1 MLNFIKK
8 NLFIILI
15 FFVTLLLG
23 FLTFLTFLDKSF
35 IKLNDQNLQYLLLS
49 NIFLLIIFFLFIF
62 LEVKNSIK
70 SEIVVEGSRANRKY
84 IAFFSLFTLIPSIL
98 ISAFSLF
105 LFSFAVEKYFDKKI
119 TTAVDNSYRIAQNY
133 VIDVRNKIESDIVLV
148 AFDLN
153 KNIKIFQNNKKQFKN
168 FLNTQKIVR
177 DVDGIFLVNSEGK
190 LILSNFTKKNLYQPP
205 SKEALKMVQN
215 DDRPLKILNAY
226 ENTSAALMRLTN
238 YNNTFVYVVKFLDP
252 KISKYLTESK
262 DAISFYYTVQE
273 KRTGIKISF
282 AIIYMIVVTLLLFL
296 SISIAIRFSSR
307 FFVSINNL
315 ISASNNIGNGNLN
328 SKVPEI
334 KTDKELEK
342 LNKNFNLMIDRLK
355 TQQNKLLANERHDAW
370 ENVAR
375 KIAHEIKNPL
385 TPIQLIIDSLKNKYT
400 DLLDENN
407 KISFNEKVKTINKQV
422 KLIEKLVNE
431 FSDFARM
438 PKPIFKKINLKK
450 IVDDCLKLMKVND
463 DTIIIDFKCDDNIL
477 IKADN
482 EQISRV
488 FINLIKNSIE
498 SLNEKY
504 QKNNEFIKKIIIEIY
519 QINDYIE
526 ILIIDKMFNKIKIPH
541 YFLHCVSA
549 YPNKEEDSYLNNL
562 NFLSKKLDCQIG
574 LSDHTNNINICKY
587 AYFMGSRIFE
597 KHFKLSKNHKCVDG
611 AVSVTPEQFFNLKK
625 DLLHFEK
632 ILGKVRFGIKPTEK
646 KIMIYRRITK

>member
-8 NLFIILI
+8 NLFIVII
-15 FFVTLLLG
+15 FFFTLLLG

-49 NIFLLIIFFLFIF
+49 NIVLLIIFFLFIF

-105 LFSFAVEKYFDKKI
+105 LFSFAVEKYFDNKI
-119 TTAVDNSYRIAQNY
+119 STAVDNSYRIAQNY
-133 VIDVRNKIESDIVLV
+133 VADIRNKIESDIVLV

-153 KNIKIFQNNKKQFKN
+153 KNINIFKKNKKQFAN

-177 DVDGIFLVNSEGK
+177 DVDGIFLINNKGK
-190 LILSNFTKKNLYQPP
+190 LILSNFTKKNYYQAP
-205 SKEALKMVQN
+205 SNEALKMVQN

-238 YNNTFVYVVKFLDP
+238 YDNTFVYVVKFLDP

-262 DAISFYYTVQE
+262 DALSFYYTVQE

-315 ISASNNIGNGNLN
+315 ISASNNIGKGNLN

-355 TQQNKLLANERHDAW
+355 MQQSKLLANERHEAW
-370 ENVAR
+370 ESVAR

-400 DLLDENN
+400 ALLDENN
-407 KISFNEKVKTINKQV
+407 KKSFNEKVKTINKQV

-438 PKPIFKKINLKK
+438 PKPIFKKTNLKK
-450 IVDDCLKLMKVND
+450 VLNDCLKLMKIND
-463 DTIIIDFKCDDNIL
+463 DTIKINFLCDDNIY
-477 IKADN
+477 IKADV
-482 EQISRV
+482 EQINRV

-504 QKNNEFIKKIIIEIY
+504 QKNSDFMKKIIIEIKE
-519 QINDYIE
+519 INDYIE
-526 ILIIDKMFNKIKIPH
+526 ILTIDNGTGFKTTNLSDISKPYFTTKKNGSGLGLSIVVKIINDHNGTIEFQNYEKGAKIKITFPK
-541 YFLHCVSA
+541 LNVS
-549 YPNKEEDSYLNNL
+549 
-562 NFLSKKLDCQIG
+562 
-574 LSDHTNNINICKY
+574 
-587 AYFMGSRIFE
+587 
-597 KHFKLSKNHKCVDG
+597 
-611 AVSVTPEQFFNLKK
+611 
-625 DLLHFEK
+625 
-632 ILGKVRFGIKPTEK
+632 
-646 KIMIYRRITK
+646 

>member
-35 IKLNDQNLQYLLLS
+35 IKLNDQNLQYLLVS
-49 NIFLLIIFFLFIF
+49 NIALLIIFFLFIF

-84 IAFFSLFTLIPSIL
+84 IAFFSLFTLIPSVL

-119 TTAVDNSYRIAQNY
+119 TTAVDNSYKIAQNY
-133 VIDVRNKIESDIVLV
+133 VSDVRNKIESDIVLI
-148 AFDLN
+148 AYDLN
-153 KNIKIFQNNKKQFKN
+153 QNINIFKNNKKQFAN
-168 FLNTQKIVR
+168 FLNTQRLLR
-177 DVDGIFLVNSEGK
+177 DVDGIFLINNEARLIFLNS
-190 LILSNFTKKNLYQPP
+190 TKKNLYLPP
-205 SKEALKMVQN
+205 SKEALKMVEN
-215 DDRPLKILNAY
+215 DNRPLKILNAY
-226 ENTSAALMRLTN
+226 ENTSAALMRLSN
-238 YNNTFVYVVKFLDP
+238 YENTFVYVVKLLDP
-252 KISKYLTESK
+252 KISKYLTQSS
-262 DAISFYYTVQE
+262 DALSFYYTVQE

-315 ISASNNIGNGNLN
+315 ISASNNIGKGNLD

-334 KTDKELEK
+334 TTDKELEK

-355 TQQNKLLANERHDAW
+355 TQQNKLLANERHEAW

-400 DLLDENN
+400 SLLDENN
-407 KISFNEKVKTINKQV
+407 KKSFNDKVKTINKQV
-422 KLIEKLVNE
+422 KLIEQLVNE

-438 PKPIFKKINLKK
+438 PKPIFKKLNLYKTIN
-450 IVDDCLKLMKVND
+450 DTLKLMKIND
-463 DTIIIDFKCDDNIL
+463 DSIDISFKCADKIF

-482 EQISRV
+482 EQINRV

-498 SLNEKY
+498 SLNEKH
-504 QKNNEFIKKIIIEIY
+504 QKISDFDKKINIEINE
-519 QINDYIE
+519 INDYIE
-526 ILIIDKMFNKIKIPH
+526 ILIIDNGTGFKNKNLSDVTKPYYTTKKNGSGLGLSIVVKIINDHNGTIDFVDYNKGAKIKLTFPK
-541 YFLHCVSA
+541 L
-549 YPNKEEDSYLNNL
+549 NDS
-562 NFLSKKLDCQIG
+562 
-574 LSDHTNNINICKY
+574 
-587 AYFMGSRIFE
+587 
-597 KHFKLSKNHKCVDG
+597 
-611 AVSVTPEQFFNLKK
+611 
-625 DLLHFEK
+625 
-632 ILGKVRFGIKPTEK
+632 
-646 KIMIYRRITK
+646 

>member
-1 MLNFIKK
+1 MLNFIKR
-8 NLFIILI
+8 NLFIVII

-35 IKLNDQNLQYLLLS
+35 IKLNDQNLQYLLVS
-49 NIFLLIIFFLFIF
+49 NISLLIIFFLFIF

-119 TTAVDNSYRIAQNY
+119 TTAVDNSYQIAQNY
-133 VIDVRNKIESDIVLV
+133 VSDVRNKIESDIVLI

-153 KNIKIFQNNKKQFKN
+153 QNINIFKKNKKQFAN
-168 FLNTQKIVR
+168 FLNTQRILR
-177 DVDGIFLVNSEGK
+177 DVDGIFLIDDVGK
-190 LILSNFTKKNLYQPP
+190 LLFLNSTKKNLYQSP
-205 SKEALKMVQN
+205 SKEALKMVEN
-215 DDRPLKILNAY
+215 DNRPLKILNAY
-226 ENTSAALMRLTN
+226 ENTSAALMRLSN
-238 YNNTFVYVVKFLDP
+238 YENTFVYVVKLLDP
-252 KISKYLTESK
+252 KISKYLTQSS
-262 DAISFYYTVQE
+262 DALSFYYTVQE

-307 FFVSINNL
+307 FFLSINNL
-315 ISASNNIGNGNLN
+315 ISASNNIGKGNLN

-355 TQQNKLLANERHDAW
+355 TQQNKLLTNERHEAW

-400 DLLDENN
+400 ELLDEGN
-407 KISFNEKVKTINKQV
+407 KKSFNEKIRTINKQV
-422 KLIEKLVNE
+422 KLIEQLVNE

-438 PKPIFKKINLKK
+438 PKPIFKKIDLNNS
-450 IVDDCLKLMKVND
+450 INDTLKLMKCSND
-463 DTIIIDFKCDDNIL
+463 NIKIDFKSTSKFF

-482 EQISRV
+482 EQINRV

-498 SLNEKY
+498 SLNEKH
-504 QKNNEFIKKIIIEIY
+504 QKGTDFDKKIIIEINE
-519 QINDYIE
+519 INDYIE
-526 ILIIDKMFNKIKIPH
+526 ILIIDNGTGFKNKKLSDVTKPYFTTKKNGSGLGLSIVVKIINDHNGTIDFLDYNKGAKIKLSFPK
-541 YFLHCVSA
+541 L
-549 YPNKEEDSYLNNL
+549 NDS
-562 NFLSKKLDCQIG
+562 
-574 LSDHTNNINICKY
+574 
-587 AYFMGSRIFE
+587 
-597 KHFKLSKNHKCVDG
+597 
-611 AVSVTPEQFFNLKK
+611 
-625 DLLHFEK
+625 
-632 ILGKVRFGIKPTEK
+632 
-646 KIMIYRRITK
+646 

>member
-8 NLFIILI
+8 NLFIVII
-15 FFVTLLLG
+15 FFITLLLG
-23 FLTFLTFLDKSF
+23 FVTFLTFLDKSF

-49 NIFLLIIFFLFIF
+49 NIVLLIIFFLFIF

-70 SEIVVEGSRANRKY
+70 SEIVVEGSKANRKY

-119 TTAVDNSYRIAQNY
+119 TTAVNNSYRIAQNY
-133 VIDVRNKIESDIVLV
+133 VSDVRNKIESDITLI

-153 KNIKIFQNNKKQFKN
+153 KNINIYDNNKKQFAN
-168 FLNTQKIVR
+168 FLNTQRLLR
-177 DVDGIFLVNSEGK
+177 DVDGIFLINNKGK
-190 LILSNFTKKNLYQPP
+190 LIFLNSIKKNLYQSP
-205 SKEALKMVQN
+205 SKEALKMVEN
-215 DDRPLKILNAY
+215 DNRPLKILNAY
-226 ENTSAALMRLTN
+226 ENTSAALMRLSN
-238 YNNTFVYVVKFLDP
+238 YENTFVYVVKLLDP
-252 KISKYLTESK
+252 KISKYLTQSR
-262 DAISFYYTVQE
+262 DALSFYYTVQE

-307 FFVSINNL
+307 FFLSINNL
-315 ISASNNIGNGNLN
+315 ISASNNIGKGNLN

-355 TQQNKLLANERHDAW
+355 TQQNKLLTNERHEAW

-400 DLLDENN
+400 DLLDEDN
-407 KISFNEKVKTINKQV
+407 KKSFNEKVKTINKQV
-422 KLIEKLVNE
+422 KLIEQLVNE

-438 PKPIFKKINLKK
+438 PKPILKKINLYKV
-450 IVDDCLKLMKVND
+450 INDSLDLMKIND
-463 DTIIIDFKCDDNIL
+463 DSITINFKCSDKIF
-477 IKADN
+477 ITADS
-482 EQISRV
+482 EQINRV

-498 SLNEKY
+498 SLNEKR
-504 QKNNEFIKKIIIEIY
+504 QKGTDFDKKIIIEINE
-519 QINDYIE
+519 INDYIE
-526 ILIIDKMFNKIKIPH
+526 IFIIDNGTGFKNKNLSEVSKPYFTTKKNGSGLGLSIVVKIINDHNGTIDFLDYDKGAKIKLTFPRQ
-541 YFLHCVSA
+541 
-549 YPNKEEDSYLNNL
+549 NDS
-562 NFLSKKLDCQIG
+562 
-574 LSDHTNNINICKY
+574 
-587 AYFMGSRIFE
+587 
-597 KHFKLSKNHKCVDG
+597 
-611 AVSVTPEQFFNLKK
+611 
-625 DLLHFEK
+625 
-632 ILGKVRFGIKPTEK
+632 
-646 KIMIYRRITK
+646 

>member
-8 NLFIILI
+8 NLFIVII
-15 FFVTLLLG
+15 FFITLLLG
-23 FLTFLTFLDKSF
+23 FVTFLTFLDKSF

-70 SEIVVEGSRANRKY
+70 SEIVVEGSRANRRY

-119 TTAVDNSYRIAQNY
+119 TTAVDNSYKIAQNY

-153 KNIKIFQNNKKQFKN
+153 KNIKIFQNNKKQFAS

-177 DVDGIFLVNSEGK
+177 DVDGIFLVDSEGK

-400 DLLDENN
+400 NLLDENN

-450 IVDDCLKLMKVND
+450 IVNDCLKLMKVND
-463 DTIIIDFKCDDNIL
+463 DTIIIDFKCDDYIL
-477 IKADN
+477 IKADS

-526 ILIIDKMFNKIKIPH
+526 ILIIDNGTGFNTTNLSEISKPYFTTKKNGSGLGLSIVVKIINDHNGTIEFLNYKKGAKIKITFPKIN
-541 YFLHCVSA
+541 VS
-549 YPNKEEDSYLNNL
+549 
-562 NFLSKKLDCQIG
+562 
-574 LSDHTNNINICKY
+574 
-587 AYFMGSRIFE
+587 
-597 KHFKLSKNHKCVDG
+597 
-611 AVSVTPEQFFNLKK
+611 
-625 DLLHFEK
+625 
-632 ILGKVRFGIKPTEK
+632 
-646 KIMIYRRITK
+646 

>member
-8 NLFIILI
+8 NLFIVAI
-15 FFVTLLLG
+15 FFITLLLG
-23 FLTFLTFLDKSF
+23 FVTFLTFLDKSF

-153 KNIKIFQNNKKQFKN
+153 KNIKIFQNNKKQFAN

-177 DVDGIFLVNSEGK
+177 DVDGIFLVNNEGK

-238 YNNTFVYVVKFLDP
+238 YDNTFVYVVKFLDP

-385 TPIQLIIDSLKNKYT
+385 TPIQLIIDSLKNKYA

-438 PKPIFKKINLKK
+438 PKPIFKKVNLKK

-504 QKNNEFIKKIIIEIY
+504 QKNNEFNKKINIDIN

-526 ILIIDKMFNKIKIPH
+526 ILIIDNGIGFNTTNLSEISKPYFTTKKNGSGLGLSIVAKIINDHNGTIEFLNFKKGAKIKIIFPK
-541 YFLHCVSA
+541 LNVS
-549 YPNKEEDSYLNNL
+549 
-562 NFLSKKLDCQIG
+562 
-574 LSDHTNNINICKY
+574 
-587 AYFMGSRIFE
+587 
-597 KHFKLSKNHKCVDG
+597 
-611 AVSVTPEQFFNLKK
+611 
-625 DLLHFEK
+625 
-632 ILGKVRFGIKPTEK
+632 
-646 KIMIYRRITK
+646 

>member
-8 NLFIILI
+8 NLFIIII

-35 IKLNDQNLQYLLLS
+35 IKLNDQNLQYLLVS
-49 NIFLLIIFFLFIF
+49 NIALLIIFFLFIF

-84 IAFFSLFTLIPSIL
+84 IAFFSLFTLIPSVL

-119 TTAVDNSYRIAQNY
+119 TTAVDNSYKIAQNY
-133 VIDVRNKIESDIVLV
+133 VSDVRNKIESDIVLI
-148 AFDLN
+148 AYDLN
-153 KNIKIFQNNKKQFKN
+153 QNINIYKNNKKQFAN
-168 FLNTQKIVR
+168 FLNTQRLLR
-177 DVDGIFLVNSEGK
+177 DVDGIFLINNEARLIFLNS
-190 LILSNFTKKNLYQPP
+190 TKKNLYLPP
-205 SKEALKMVQN
+205 SKEALKMVEN
-215 DDRPLKILNAY
+215 DNRPLKILNAY
-226 ENTSAALMRLTN
+226 ENTSAALMRLSN
-238 YNNTFVYVVKFLDP
+238 YENTFVYVVKLLDP
-252 KISKYLTESK
+252 KISKYLTQSS
-262 DAISFYYTVQE
+262 DALSFYYTVQE

-315 ISASNNIGNGNLN
+315 ISASNNIGKGNLD

-334 KTDKELEK
+334 TTDKELEK

-355 TQQNKLLANERHDAW
+355 TQQNKLLANERHEAW

-400 DLLDENN
+400 SLLDENN
-407 KISFNEKVKTINKQV
+407 KKSFNDKVKTINKQV
-422 KLIEKLVNE
+422 KLIEQLVNE

-438 PKPIFKKINLKK
+438 PKPIFKKLNLYKTIN
-450 IVDDCLKLMKVND
+450 DTLKLMKIND
-463 DTIIIDFKCDDNIL
+463 DSIDISFKCSDKIF

-482 EQISRV
+482 EQINRV

-498 SLNEKY
+498 SLNEKH
-504 QKNNEFIKKIIIEIY
+504 QKISDFDKKINIEINE
-519 QINDYIE
+519 INDYIE
-526 ILIIDKMFNKIKIPH
+526 ILIIDNGTGFKNKNLSDVTKPYYTTKKNGSGLGLSIVVKIINDHNGTIDFVDYNKGAKIKLTFPK
-541 YFLHCVSA
+541 L
-549 YPNKEEDSYLNNL
+549 NDS
-562 NFLSKKLDCQIG
+562 
-574 LSDHTNNINICKY
+574 
-587 AYFMGSRIFE
+587 
-597 KHFKLSKNHKCVDG
+597 
-611 AVSVTPEQFFNLKK
+611 
-625 DLLHFEK
+625 
-632 ILGKVRFGIKPTEK
+632 
-646 KIMIYRRITK
+646 

>member
-35 IKLNDQNLQYLLLS
+35 IKLNDQNLQYLLVL
-49 NIFLLIIFFLFIF
+49 NIALLIIFFLFIF
-62 LEVKNSIK
+62 FEVKNSIK
-70 SEIVVEGSRANRKY
+70 SEIVVEGSKANRKY
-84 IAFFSLFTLIPSIL
+84 IAFFSLFTLIPSVL

-119 TTAVDNSYRIAQNY
+119 TTAVDNSYKIAQNY
-133 VIDVRNKIESDIVLV
+133 VSDVRNKIESDIVLI

-153 KNIKIFQNNKKQFKN
+153 QNISLYKNNKKQFAN
-168 FLNTQKIVR
+168 FLNTQRLLRNI
-177 DVDGIFLVNSEGK
+177 DGIFLINNEGRLIFLNS
-190 LILSNFTKKNLYQPP
+190 TKKNLYQPP
-205 SKEALKMVQN
+205 SKEALKMVEN
-215 DDRPLKILNAY
+215 DNRPLKILNAY
-226 ENTSAALMRLTN
+226 ENTSAALMRLSN
-238 YNNTFVYVVKFLDP
+238 YENTFVYVVKLLDP
-252 KISKYLTESK
+252 KISKYLTQSS
-262 DAISFYYTVQE
+262 DALSFYYTVQE

-315 ISASNNIGNGNLN
+315 ISASNNIGKGNLN

-334 KTDKELEK
+334 STDKELEK

-355 TQQNKLLANERHDAW
+355 TQQNKLLANERHEAW

-400 DLLDENN
+400 ELLDVEN
-407 KISFNEKVKTINKQV
+407 KKSFNDKIRTINKQV
-422 KLIEKLVNE
+422 KLIEQLVNE

-438 PKPIFKKINLKK
+438 PKPIFKKLDLNKAIN
-450 IVDDCLKLMKVND
+450 DALKLMKINN
-463 DTIIIDFKCDDNIL
+463 DNIKINFDSTNSFF
-477 IKADN
+477 IKADS
-482 EQISRV
+482 EQINRV

-498 SLNEKY
+498 SLNEKR
-504 QKNNEFIKKIIIEIY
+504 QKGTEFDKKIIIEINE
-519 QINDYIE
+519 INDYIE
-526 ILIIDKMFNKIKIPH
+526 ILIIDNGTGFKNKNLSDVTKP
-541 YFLHCVSA
+541 YFTT
-549 YPNKEEDSYLNNL
+549 
-562 NFLSKKLDCQIG
+562 KKNGSGLG
-574 LSDHTNNINICKY
+574 LSIVLKIINDHNGTIDFLDYNKG
-587 AYFMGSRIFE
+587 A
-597 KHFKLSKNHKCVDG
+597 KVKLTFPKQNDS
-611 AVSVTPEQFFNLKK
+611 
-625 DLLHFEK
+625 
-632 ILGKVRFGIKPTEK
+632 
-646 KIMIYRRITK
+646 

>member
-8 NLFIILI
+8 NLFIVII
-15 FFVTLLLG
+15 FFITLLLG
-23 FLTFLTFLDKSF
+23 FVTFLTFLDKSF

-133 VIDVRNKIESDIVLV
+133 VIDVRNKIESDIILV

-153 KNIKIFQNNKKQFKN
+153 KNIKIFQNNKKQFAN

-177 DVDGIFLVNSEGK
+177 DVDGIFLVNNKGK

-205 SKEALKMVQN
+205 SEEALKMVQN

-238 YNNTFVYVVKFLDP
+238 YDNTFVYVVKFLDP

-450 IVDDCLKLMKVND
+450 IVDDCLKLMRVND
-463 DTIIIDFKCDDNIL
+463 ETIIIDFKCDDNIL

-504 QKNNEFIKKIIIEIY
+504 QKNNEFNKKINIEIY

-526 ILIIDKMFNKIKIPH
+526 ILIIDNGTGFNTTNLSEISKPYFTTKKNGSGLGLSIVVKIINDHNGAIEFLNYKKGAKIKITFPKIN
-541 YFLHCVSA
+541 VS
-549 YPNKEEDSYLNNL
+549 
-562 NFLSKKLDCQIG
+562 
-574 LSDHTNNINICKY
+574 
-587 AYFMGSRIFE
+587 
-597 KHFKLSKNHKCVDG
+597 
-611 AVSVTPEQFFNLKK
+611 
-625 DLLHFEK
+625 
-632 ILGKVRFGIKPTEK
+632 
-646 KIMIYRRITK
+646 

>member
-8 NLFIILI
+8 NLFIVII
-15 FFVTLLLG
+15 FFFTLLLG

-49 NIFLLIIFFLFIF
+49 NIVLLIIFFLFIF

-105 LFSFAVEKYFDKKI
+105 LFSFAVEKYFDNKI
-119 TTAVDNSYRIAQNY
+119 STAVDNSYRIAQNY
-133 VIDVRNKIESDIVLV
+133 VADIRNKIESDIVLV

-153 KNIKIFQNNKKQFKN
+153 KNINIFKNNKKQFAN

-177 DVDGIFLVNSEGK
+177 DVDGIFLINNKGK
-190 LILSNFTKKNLYQPP
+190 LILSNFTKKNYYQAP
-205 SKEALKMVQN
+205 SNEALKMVQN

-238 YNNTFVYVVKFLDP
+238 YDNTFVYVVKFLDP

-262 DAISFYYTVQE
+262 DALSFYYTVQE

-315 ISASNNIGNGNLN
+315 ISASNNIGKGNLN

-355 TQQNKLLANERHDAW
+355 MQQSKLLANERHEAW
-370 ENVAR
+370 ESVAR

-400 DLLDENN
+400 ALLDENN
-407 KISFNEKVKTINKQV
+407 KKSFNEKVKTINKQV

-438 PKPIFKKINLKK
+438 PKPIFKKTNLKK
-450 IVDDCLKLMKVND
+450 VLNDCLKLMKIND
-463 DTIIIDFKCDDNIL
+463 DTIKINFLCDDNIY
-477 IKADN
+477 IKADV
-482 EQISRV
+482 EQINRV

-504 QKNNEFIKKIIIEIY
+504 QKNSDFMKKIIIEIKE
-519 QINDYIE
+519 INDYIE
-526 ILIIDKMFNKIKIPH
+526 ILTIDNGTGFKTTNLSDISKPYFTTKKNGSGLGLSIVVKIINDHNGTIEFQNYEKGAKIKITFPK
-541 YFLHCVSA
+541 LNVS
-549 YPNKEEDSYLNNL
+549 
-562 NFLSKKLDCQIG
+562 
-574 LSDHTNNINICKY
+574 
-587 AYFMGSRIFE
+587 
-597 KHFKLSKNHKCVDG
+597 
-611 AVSVTPEQFFNLKK
+611 
-625 DLLHFEK
+625 
-632 ILGKVRFGIKPTEK
+632 
-646 KIMIYRRITK
+646 

>member
-8 NLFIILI
+8 NLFIVII
-15 FFVTLLLG
+15 FFITLLLG
-23 FLTFLTFLDKSF
+23 FVTFLTFLDKSF

-49 NIFLLIIFFLFIF
+49 NIVLLIIFFLFIF

-133 VIDVRNKIESDIVLV
+133 VIDVRNKIEADIVLV

-153 KNIKIFQNNKKQFKN
+153 KNINIFKNNKKQFAN
-168 FLNTQKIVR
+168 FLNTQKIIR
-177 DVDGIFLVNSEGK
+177 DVDGIFLVNNNGE
-190 LILSNFTKKNLYQPP
+190 LILSNFLKKDLYQPP
-205 SKEALKMVQN
+205 SKEALKMVEN

-315 ISASNNIGNGNLN
+315 ISASNNIGQGNLN

-355 TQQNKLLANERHDAW
+355 TQQNKLLANERHEAW

-400 DLLDENN
+400 NFLDEKN

-438 PKPIFKKINLKK
+438 PKPIFKKTYLKK
-450 IVDDCLKLMKVND
+450 VIDDCLKLMKIND
-463 DTIIIDFKCDDNIL
+463 KNLKIDFKCDDKIL
-477 IKADN
+477 ISADS
-482 EQISRV
+482 EQINRV
-488 FINLIKNSIE
+488 FINLIKNSME

-504 QKNNEFIKKIIIEIY
+504 QKDNKFIKKIVIEIN

-526 ILIIDKMFNKIKIPH
+526 ILIIDNGIGFNNTNLSEISKPYFTTKKNGSGLGLSIVGKIINDHNGTIEFLNYKKGAKIKIIFPK
-541 YFLHCVSA
+541 LNVS
-549 YPNKEEDSYLNNL
+549 
-562 NFLSKKLDCQIG
+562 
-574 LSDHTNNINICKY
+574 
-587 AYFMGSRIFE
+587 
-597 KHFKLSKNHKCVDG
+597 
-611 AVSVTPEQFFNLKK
+611 
-625 DLLHFEK
+625 
-632 ILGKVRFGIKPTEK
+632 
-646 KIMIYRRITK
+646 

>member
-1 MLNFIKK
+1 MFNFIKK
-8 NLFIILI
+8 NLFIIII

-35 IKLNDQNLQYLLLS
+35 IKLNNENLQYLLIS
-49 NIFLLIIFFLFIF
+49 NIALLIIFFIFIF
-62 LEVKNSIK
+62 MEVKNSIK

-119 TTAVDNSYRIAQNY
+119 TTAVDNSYQIAQNY
-133 VIDVRNKIESDIVLV
+133 VIDVRNKIESDIVLI

-153 KNIKIFQNNKKQFKN
+153 KNINIYNNNKKQFAN
-168 FLNTQKIVR
+168 FLNTQRLIR
-177 DVDGIFLVNSEGK
+177 DVDGIFLINNEGRLIFLNS
-190 LILSNFTKKNLYQPP
+190 TKKNLYQPP
-205 SKEALKMVQN
+205 STEALKMVEN
-215 DDRPLKILNAY
+215 DNRPLKILNAY
-226 ENTSAALMRLTN
+226 ENTSAALMRLSN
-238 YNNTFVYVVKFLDP
+238 YKNTFVYVVKLLDP
-252 KISKYLTESK
+252 KISKYLTQSK
-262 DAISFYYTVQE
+262 DALSFYYTVQE

-307 FFVSINNL
+307 FFLSINNL
-315 ISASNNIGNGNLN
+315 ISASNNIGKGNLN

-355 TQQNKLLANERHDAW
+355 TQQNKLLANERHEAW

-400 DLLDENN
+400 ELLDEDNR
-407 KISFNEKVKTINKQV
+407 KSFNDKVKTINKQV
-422 KLIEKLVNE
+422 KLIEQLVNE

-438 PKPIFKKINLKK
+438 PKPIFKKINLYKV
-450 IVDDCLKLMKVND
+450 INETLKLMKIND
-463 DTIIIDFKCDDNIL
+463 NSIKINFKCPEKIF
-477 IKADN
+477 IKADS
-482 EQISRV
+482 EQLDRV

-498 SLNEKY
+498 SLIEKQ
-504 QKNNEFIKKIIIEIY
+504 QKVTNFDKKINIEINE
-519 QINDYIE
+519 INDYIE
-526 ILIIDKMFNKIKIPH
+526 ILIIDNGTGFRNKNLSEVTKPYFTTKKNGSGLGLSIVVKIINDHNGTIDFMNYNNGAKIKITFPIIN
-541 YFLHCVSA
+541 VS
-549 YPNKEEDSYLNNL
+549 
-562 NFLSKKLDCQIG
+562 
-574 LSDHTNNINICKY
+574 
-587 AYFMGSRIFE
+587 
-597 KHFKLSKNHKCVDG
+597 
-611 AVSVTPEQFFNLKK
+611 
-625 DLLHFEK
+625 
-632 ILGKVRFGIKPTEK
+632 
-646 KIMIYRRITK
+646 

>member
-35 IKLNDQNLQYLLLS
+35 IKLNDQNLQYLLVL
-49 NIFLLIIFFLFIF
+49 NIALLIIFFLFIF
-62 LEVKNSIK
+62 FEVKNSIK
-70 SEIVVEGSRANRKY
+70 SEIVVAGSKANRKY
-84 IAFFSLFTLIPSIL
+84 IAFFSLFTLIPSVL

-119 TTAVDNSYRIAQNY
+119 TTVVDNSYKIAQNY
-133 VIDVRNKIESDIVLV
+133 VSDVRNKIESDIVLI

-153 KNIKIFQNNKKQFKN
+153 QNISLYKNNKKQFAN
-168 FLNTQKIVR
+168 FLNTQRLLRNI
-177 DVDGIFLVNSEGK
+177 DGIFLINNEGRLIFLNS
-190 LILSNFTKKNLYQPP
+190 TKKNLYQPP
-205 SKEALKMVQN
+205 SKEALKMVEN
-215 DDRPLKILNAY
+215 DNRPLKILNAY
-226 ENTSAALMRLTN
+226 ENTSAALMRLSN
-238 YNNTFVYVVKFLDP
+238 YENTFVYVVKLLDP
-252 KISKYLTESK
+252 KISKYLTQSS
-262 DAISFYYTVQE
+262 DALSFYYTVQE

-315 ISASNNIGNGNLN
+315 ISASNNIGKGNLN

-334 KTDKELEK
+334 STDKELEK

-355 TQQNKLLANERHDAW
+355 TQQNKLLANERHEAW

-400 DLLDENN
+400 ELLDVEN
-407 KISFNEKVKTINKQV
+407 KKSFNDKIRTINKQV
-422 KLIEKLVNE
+422 KLIEQLVNE

-438 PKPIFKKINLKK
+438 PKPIFKKLDLNKAIN
-450 IVDDCLKLMKVND
+450 DALKLMKINN
-463 DTIIIDFKCDDNIL
+463 DNIKINFDSTNSFF
-477 IKADN
+477 IKADS
-482 EQISRV
+482 EQINRV

-498 SLNEKY
+498 SLNEKR
-504 QKNNEFIKKIIIEIY
+504 QKGTEFDKKIIIEINE
-519 QINDYIE
+519 INDYIE
-526 ILIIDKMFNKIKIPH
+526 ILIIDNGTGFKNKNLSDVTKP
-541 YFLHCVSA
+541 YFTT
-549 YPNKEEDSYLNNL
+549 
-562 NFLSKKLDCQIG
+562 KKNGSGLG
-574 LSDHTNNINICKY
+574 LSIVLKIINDHNGTIDFLDYNKG
-587 AYFMGSRIFE
+587 A
-597 KHFKLSKNHKCVDG
+597 KVKLTFPKQNDS
-611 AVSVTPEQFFNLKK
+611 
-625 DLLHFEK
+625 
-632 ILGKVRFGIKPTEK
+632 
-646 KIMIYRRITK
+646 

>member
-35 IKLNDQNLQYLLLS
+35 IKLNDQNLQYLLVS
-49 NIFLLIIFFLFIF
+49 NIALLIIFFLFIF

-84 IAFFSLFTLIPSIL
+84 IAFFSLFTLIPSLL

-119 TTAVDNSYRIAQNY
+119 TTAVDNSYKIAQNY
-133 VIDVRNKIESDIVLV
+133 VGDVRNKIESDIVLI

-153 KNIKIFQNNKKQFKN
+153 QNINIYKNNKKQFAN
-168 FLNTQKIVR
+168 FLNTQRLLR
-177 DVDGIFLVNSEGK
+177 DVDGIFLINYEGK
-190 LILSNFTKKNLYQPP
+190 LIFLNSTKKNLYQPP
-205 SKEALKMVQN
+205 SKEALKMVEN
-215 DDRPLKILNAY
+215 DNRPLKILNAY
-226 ENTSAALMRLTN
+226 ENTSAALMRLSN
-238 YNNTFVYVVKFLDP
+238 YENTFLYVVKLLDP
-252 KISKYLTESK
+252 KISKYLTQSSE
-262 DAISFYYTVQE
+262 ALSFYYTVQE

-315 ISASNNIGNGNLN
+315 ISASNNIGKGNLD

-334 KTDKELEK
+334 TTDKELEK

-355 TQQNKLLANERHDAW
+355 TQQNKLLANERHEAW

-400 DLLDENN
+400 SLLDENN
-407 KISFNEKVKTINKQV
+407 KRSFSDKVKTINKQV
-422 KLIEKLVNE
+422 KLIEQLVNE

-438 PKPIFKKINLKK
+438 PKPIFKKLNLYKIIN
-450 IVDDCLKLMKVND
+450 DTLKLMKIND
-463 DTIIIDFKCDDNIL
+463 DSIDIRFKCSDKIF

-482 EQISRV
+482 EQINRV

-498 SLNEKY
+498 SLNEKH
-504 QKNNEFIKKIIIEIY
+504 QKISDFDKKINIEINE
-519 QINDYIE
+519 INDYIE
-526 ILIIDKMFNKIKIPH
+526 ILIIDNGTGFKNKNLSDVIKPYFTTKKNGSGLGLSIVVKIINDHNGTIDFVDYNKGAKIKLTFPK
-541 YFLHCVSA
+541 L
-549 YPNKEEDSYLNNL
+549 NDS
-562 NFLSKKLDCQIG
+562 
-574 LSDHTNNINICKY
+574 
-587 AYFMGSRIFE
+587 
-597 KHFKLSKNHKCVDG
+597 
-611 AVSVTPEQFFNLKK
+611 
-625 DLLHFEK
+625 
-632 ILGKVRFGIKPTEK
+632 
-646 KIMIYRRITK
+646 

>member
-35 IKLNDQNLQYLLLS
+35 IKLNDQNLQYLLVS
-49 NIFLLIIFFLFIF
+49 NIALLIIFFLFIF
-62 LEVKNSIK
+62 FEVKNSIK
-70 SEIVVEGSRANRKY
+70 SEIVVAGSKANRKY
-84 IAFFSLFTLIPSIL
+84 IAFFSLFTLIPSVL

-119 TTAVDNSYRIAQNY
+119 TTAVDNSYKIAQNY
-133 VIDVRNKIESDIVLV
+133 VNDVRNKIESDIVLI

-153 KNIKIFQNNKKQFKN
+153 QNISLYKNNKKQFAN
-168 FLNTQKIVR
+168 FLNTQRLLRNI
-177 DVDGIFLVNSEGK
+177 DGIFLINNEGRLIFLNS
-190 LILSNFTKKNLYQPP
+190 TKKNLYQSP
-205 SKEALKMVQN
+205 SKKALKMVEN
-215 DDRPLKILNAY
+215 DNRPLKILNAY
-226 ENTSAALMRLTN
+226 ENTSAALMRLSN
-238 YNNTFVYVVKFLDP
+238 YENTFVYVVKLLDP
-252 KISKYLTESK
+252 KISKYLTQSS
-262 DAISFYYTVQE
+262 DALSFYYTVQE

-315 ISASNNIGNGNLN
+315 ISASNNIGKGNLN

-334 KTDKELEK
+334 STDKELEK

-355 TQQNKLLANERHDAW
+355 TQQNKLLANERHEAW

-400 DLLDENN
+400 ELLDEEN
-407 KISFNEKVKTINKQV
+407 KKSFNDKVRTINKQV
-422 KLIEKLVNE
+422 KLIEQLVNE

-438 PKPIFKKINLKK
+438 PKPIFKKLNLYKIINES
-450 IVDDCLKLMKVND
+450 IKLMNIND
-463 DTIIIDFKCDDNIL
+463 NSVEINFKCSENIF

-482 EQISRV
+482 EQINRV
-488 FINLIKNSIE
+488 FINLIKNSME
-498 SLNEKY
+498 SLSEKY
-504 QKNNEFIKKIIIEIY
+504 KKSSNFDKKINIEITE
-519 QINDYIE
+519 INDYIE
-526 ILIIDKMFNKIKIPH
+526 ILIIDNGTGFKNKNLSDVTKPYFTTKKNGSGLGLSIVVKIINDHNGTIDFMDYNKGAKIKLTFPK
-541 YFLHCVSA
+541 L
-549 YPNKEEDSYLNNL
+549 NDS
-562 NFLSKKLDCQIG
+562 
-574 LSDHTNNINICKY
+574 
-587 AYFMGSRIFE
+587 
-597 KHFKLSKNHKCVDG
+597 
-611 AVSVTPEQFFNLKK
+611 
-625 DLLHFEK
+625 
-632 ILGKVRFGIKPTEK
+632 
-646 KIMIYRRITK
+646 

>member
-8 NLFIILI
+8 NLFIVVI
-15 FFVTLLLG
+15 FFITLLLG
-23 FLTFLTFLDKSF
+23 FITFLTFLDKSF
-35 IKLNDQNLQYLLLS
+35 IKLNDENLQYLLLS
-49 NIFLLIIFFLFIF
+49 NIVLLIIFFLFIF

-153 KNIKIFQNNKKQFKN
+153 KNINIFKNNKNQFAN
-168 FLNTQKIVR
+168 FLNTQKIIR
-177 DVDGIFLVNSEGK
+177 DLDGIFLVNSEGK
-190 LILSNFTKKNLYQPP
+190 LILSNYIRKNLYQPP

-238 YNNTFVYVVKFLDP
+238 YDNTFVYVVKFLDP
-252 KISKYLTESK
+252 KISRYLTESK

-315 ISASNNIGNGNLN
+315 ISASNNIGKGNLN

-385 TPIQLIIDSLKNKYT
+385 TPIQLIIDSLKNKYS
-400 DLLDENN
+400 DFLDENN
-407 KISFNEKVKTINKQV
+407 KISFNDKVKTINKQV

-438 PKPIFKKINLKK
+438 PKPIFKKTNLKK
-450 IVDDCLKLMKVND
+450 IVEDCLKLMKIND
-463 DTIIIDFKCDDNIL
+463 DTIQIEFNCDDNIL
-477 IKADN
+477 IKADR

-488 FINLIKNSIE
+488 FVNLIKNSIE

-504 QKNNEFIKKIIIEIY
+504 QKNNEFIKKIIIEIG

-526 ILIIDKMFNKIKIPH
+526 ILIIDNGTGFNITNLPEISKPYFTTKKNGSGLGLSIVVKIINDHNGTIEFLNYNKGAKIKIIFPKIN
-541 YFLHCVSA
+541 VS
-549 YPNKEEDSYLNNL
+549 
-562 NFLSKKLDCQIG
+562 
-574 LSDHTNNINICKY
+574 
-587 AYFMGSRIFE
+587 
-597 KHFKLSKNHKCVDG
+597 
-611 AVSVTPEQFFNLKK
+611 
-625 DLLHFEK
+625 
-632 ILGKVRFGIKPTEK
+632 
-646 KIMIYRRITK
+646 

>member
-8 NLFIILI
+8 NLFIVII
-15 FFVTLLLG
+15 FFITLLLG
-23 FLTFLTFLDKSF
+23 FVTFLTFLDKSF

-49 NIFLLIIFFLFIF
+49 NIVLLIIFFLFIF

-70 SEIVVEGSRANRKY
+70 SEIVVEGSKANRKY

-119 TTAVDNSYRIAQNY
+119 TTAVNNSYRIAQNY
-133 VIDVRNKIESDIVLV
+133 VSDVRNKIESDITLI

-153 KNIKIFQNNKKQFKN
+153 KNINIYNNNKKQFAN
-168 FLNTQKIVR
+168 FLNTQRLLR
-177 DVDGIFLVNSEGK
+177 DVDGIFLINNKGK
-190 LILSNFTKKNLYQPP
+190 LIFLNSIKKNLYQSP
-205 SKEALKMVQN
+205 SKEALKMVEN
-215 DDRPLKILNAY
+215 DNRPLKILNAY
-226 ENTSAALMRLTN
+226 ENTSAALMRLSN
-238 YNNTFVYVVKFLDP
+238 YENTFVYVVKLLDP
-252 KISKYLTESK
+252 KISKYLTQSR
-262 DAISFYYTVQE
+262 DALSFYYTVQE

-307 FFVSINNL
+307 FFLSINNL
-315 ISASNNIGNGNLN
+315 ISASNNIGKGNLN

-355 TQQNKLLANERHDAW
+355 TQQNKLLTNERHEAW

-400 DLLDENN
+400 DLLDEDN
-407 KISFNEKVKTINKQV
+407 KKSFNEKVKTINKQV
-422 KLIEKLVNE
+422 KLIEQLVNE

-438 PKPIFKKINLKK
+438 PKPILKKINLYKV
-450 IVDDCLKLMKVND
+450 INDSLNLMKIND
-463 DTIIIDFKCDDNIL
+463 DSITINFKCSDKIF
-477 IKADN
+477 ITADS
-482 EQISRV
+482 EQINRV

-498 SLNEKY
+498 SLNEKR
-504 QKNNEFIKKIIIEIY
+504 QKGTDFDKKIIIEINE
-519 QINDYIE
+519 INDYIE
-526 ILIIDKMFNKIKIPH
+526 IFIIDNGTGFKNKNLSEVSKPYFTTKKNGSGLGLSIVVKIINDHNGTIDFLDYDKGAKIKLTFPR
-541 YFLHCVSA
+541 F
-549 YPNKEEDSYLNNL
+549 N
-562 NFLSKKLDCQIG
+562 
-574 LSDHTNNINICKY
+574 
-587 AYFMGSRIFE
+587 
-597 KHFKLSKNHKCVDG
+597 DG
-611 AVSVTPEQFFNLKK
+611 
-625 DLLHFEK
+625 
-632 ILGKVRFGIKPTEK
+632 
-646 KIMIYRRITK
+646 

>member
-35 IKLNDQNLQYLLLS
+35 IKLNDQNLQYLLVS
-49 NIFLLIIFFLFIF
+49 NIALLIIFFLFIF

-84 IAFFSLFTLIPSIL
+84 IAFFSLFTLIPSVL

-119 TTAVDNSYRIAQNY
+119 TTAVDNSYKIAQNY
-133 VIDVRNKIESDIVLV
+133 VSDVRNKIESDIVLI
-148 AFDLN
+148 AYDLN
-153 KNIKIFQNNKKQFKN
+153 QNINIYKNNKKQFAN
-168 FLNTQKIVR
+168 FLNTQRLLR
-177 DVDGIFLVNSEGK
+177 DVDGIFLINNEARLIFLNS
-190 LILSNFTKKNLYQPP
+190 TKKNLYLPP
-205 SKEALKMVQN
+205 SKEALKMVEN
-215 DDRPLKILNAY
+215 DNRPLKILNAY
-226 ENTSAALMRLTN
+226 ENTSAALMRLSN
-238 YNNTFVYVVKFLDP
+238 YENTFVYVVKLLDP
-252 KISKYLTESK
+252 KISKYLTQSS
-262 DAISFYYTVQE
+262 DALSFYYTVQE

-315 ISASNNIGNGNLN
+315 ISASNNIGKGNLD

-334 KTDKELEK
+334 TTDKELEK

-355 TQQNKLLANERHDAW
+355 TQQNKLLANERHEAW

-400 DLLDENN
+400 SLLDENN
-407 KISFNEKVKTINKQV
+407 KKSFNDKVKTINKQV
-422 KLIEKLVNE
+422 KLIEQLVNE

-438 PKPIFKKINLKK
+438 PKPIFKKLNLYKTIN
-450 IVDDCLKLMKVND
+450 DTLKLMKIND
-463 DTIIIDFKCDDNIL
+463 DSIDIIFKCSDKIF

-482 EQISRV
+482 EQINRV

-498 SLNEKY
+498 SLNEKH
-504 QKNNEFIKKIIIEIY
+504 QKISDFDKKINIEINE
-519 QINDYIE
+519 INDYIE
-526 ILIIDKMFNKIKIPH
+526 ILIIDNGTGFKNKNLSDVTKPYYTTKKNGSGLGLSIVVKIINDHNGTIDFVDYNKGAKIKLTFPK
-541 YFLHCVSA
+541 L
-549 YPNKEEDSYLNNL
+549 NDS
-562 NFLSKKLDCQIG
+562 
-574 LSDHTNNINICKY
+574 
-587 AYFMGSRIFE
+587 
-597 KHFKLSKNHKCVDG
+597 
-611 AVSVTPEQFFNLKK
+611 
-625 DLLHFEK
+625 
-632 ILGKVRFGIKPTEK
+632 
-646 KIMIYRRITK
+646 

>member
-35 IKLNDQNLQYLLLS
+35 IKLNDQNLQYLLVS
-49 NIFLLIIFFLFIF
+49 NIALLIIFFLFIF
-62 LEVKNSIK
+62 FEVKNSIK
-70 SEIVVEGSRANRKY
+70 SEIVVEGSKANRKY
-84 IAFFSLFTLIPSIL
+84 IAFFSLFTLIPSVL

-119 TTAVDNSYRIAQNY
+119 TTAVDNSYKVAQNY
-133 VIDVRNKIESDIVLV
+133 VSDVRNKIESDIVLI

-153 KNIKIFQNNKKQFKN
+153 QNISLYKNNKKQFAN
-168 FLNTQKIVR
+168 FLNTQRLLRNI
-177 DVDGIFLVNSEGK
+177 DGIFLINNEGRLIFLNS
-190 LILSNFTKKNLYQPP
+190 TKKNLYQPP
-205 SKEALKMVQN
+205 SKEALKMVEN
-215 DDRPLKILNAY
+215 DNRPLKILNAY
-226 ENTSAALMRLTN
+226 ENTSAALMRLSN
-238 YNNTFVYVVKFLDP
+238 YENTFVYVVKLLDP
-252 KISKYLTESK
+252 KISKYLTQSSE
-262 DAISFYYTVQE
+262 ALSFYYTVQE

-315 ISASNNIGNGNLN
+315 ISASNNIGKGNLN

-334 KTDKELEK
+334 STDKELEK

-355 TQQNKLLANERHDAW
+355 AQQNKLLANERHEAW

-400 DLLDENN
+400 ELLDVEN
-407 KISFNEKVKTINKQV
+407 KKSFNDKIRTINKQV
-422 KLIEKLVNE
+422 KLIEQLVNE

-438 PKPIFKKINLKK
+438 PKPIFKKLDLNKAIN
-450 IVDDCLKLMKVND
+450 DALKLMKINN
-463 DTIIIDFKCDDNIL
+463 DNIKIKFDSTNSFF
-477 IKADN
+477 IKADS
-482 EQISRV
+482 EQINRV

-498 SLNEKY
+498 SLNEKR
-504 QKNNEFIKKIIIEIY
+504 QKGTEFDKKIIIEINE
-519 QINDYIE
+519 INDYIE
-526 ILIIDKMFNKIKIPH
+526 ILIIDNGTGFKNKNLSDVTKP
-541 YFLHCVSA
+541 YFTT
-549 YPNKEEDSYLNNL
+549 
-562 NFLSKKLDCQIG
+562 KKNGSGLG
-574 LSDHTNNINICKY
+574 LSIVLKIINDHNGTIDFLDYNKG
-587 AYFMGSRIFE
+587 A
-597 KHFKLSKNHKCVDG
+597 KVKLTFPKQNDS
-611 AVSVTPEQFFNLKK
+611 
-625 DLLHFEK
+625 
-632 ILGKVRFGIKPTEK
+632 
-646 KIMIYRRITK
+646 

>member
-1 MLNFIKK
+1 MFNFIKK
-8 NLFIILI
+8 NLFIIII

-35 IKLNDQNLQYLLLS
+35 IKLNNENLQYLLIS
-49 NIFLLIIFFLFIF
+49 NIALLIIFFIFIF
-62 LEVKNSIK
+62 MEVKNSIK

-119 TTAVDNSYRIAQNY
+119 TTAVDNSYQIAQNY
-133 VIDVRNKIESDIVLV
+133 VIDVRNKIESDIVLI

-153 KNIKIFQNNKKQFKN
+153 KNINIYNNNKKQFAN
-168 FLNTQKIVR
+168 FLNTQRLIR
-177 DVDGIFLVNSEGK
+177 DVDGIFLINNEGRLIFLNS
-190 LILSNFTKKNLYQPP
+190 TKKNLYQPP
-205 SKEALKMVQN
+205 STEALKMVEN
-215 DDRPLKILNAY
+215 DNRPLKILNAY
-226 ENTSAALMRLTN
+226 ENTSAALMRLSN
-238 YNNTFVYVVKFLDP
+238 YKNTFVYVVKLLDP
-252 KISKYLTESK
+252 KISKYLTQSK
-262 DAISFYYTVQE
+262 DALSFYYTVQE

-307 FFVSINNL
+307 FFLSINNL
-315 ISASNNIGNGNLN
+315 ISASNNIGKGNLN

-355 TQQNKLLANERHDAW
+355 TQQNKLLANERHEAW

-400 DLLDENN
+400 ELLDEDNR
-407 KISFNEKVKTINKQV
+407 KSFNDKVKTINKQV
-422 KLIEKLVNE
+422 KLIEQLVNE

-438 PKPIFKKINLKK
+438 PKPIFKKINLYKV
-450 IVDDCLKLMKVND
+450 INETLKLMKIND
-463 DTIIIDFKCDDNIL
+463 NSIKINFKCPEKIF
-477 IKADN
+477 IKADS
-482 EQISRV
+482 EQLDRV

-498 SLNEKY
+498 SLIEKQ
-504 QKNNEFIKKIIIEIY
+504 QKVTNFDKKINIEINE
-519 QINDYIE
+519 INDYIE
-526 ILIIDKMFNKIKIPH
+526 ILIIDNGTGFKNKNLSEVTKPYFTTKKNGSGLGLSIVVKIINDHNGTIDFMNYNNGAKIKITFP
-541 YFLHCVSA
+541 
-549 YPNKEEDSYLNNL
+549 
-562 NFLSKKLDCQIG
+562 
-574 LSDHTNNINICKY
+574 NIN
-587 AYFMGSRIFE
+587 
-597 KHFKLSKNHKCVDG
+597 
-611 AVSVTPEQFFNLKK
+611 VS
-625 DLLHFEK
+625 
-632 ILGKVRFGIKPTEK
+632 
-646 KIMIYRRITK
+646 

>member
-8 NLFIILI
+8 NLFIIII

-35 IKLNDQNLQYLLLS
+35 IKLNDQNLQYLLVS
-49 NIFLLIIFFLFIF
+49 NIALLIIFFLFIF

-84 IAFFSLFTLIPSIL
+84 IAFFSLFTLIPSLL

-119 TTAVDNSYRIAQNY
+119 TTAVDNSYKIAQNY
-133 VIDVRNKIESDIVLV
+133 VGDVRNKIESDIVLI

-153 KNIKIFQNNKKQFKN
+153 QNINIYKNNKKQFAN
-168 FLNTQKIVR
+168 FLNTQRLLR
-177 DVDGIFLVNSEGK
+177 DVDGIFLINYEGK
-190 LILSNFTKKNLYQPP
+190 LIFLNSTKKNLYQPP
-205 SKEALKMVQN
+205 SKEALKMVEN
-215 DDRPLKILNAY
+215 DNRPLKILNAY
-226 ENTSAALMRLTN
+226 ENTSAALMRLSN
-238 YNNTFVYVVKFLDP
+238 YENTFLYVVKLLDP
-252 KISKYLTESK
+252 KISKYLTQSSE
-262 DAISFYYTVQE
+262 ALSFYYTVQE

-315 ISASNNIGNGNLN
+315 ISASNNIGKGNLD

-334 KTDKELEK
+334 TTDKELEK

-355 TQQNKLLANERHDAW
+355 TQQNKLLANERHEAW

-400 DLLDENN
+400 SLLDENN
-407 KISFNEKVKTINKQV
+407 KRSFSDKVKTINKQV
-422 KLIEKLVNE
+422 KLIEQLVNE

-438 PKPIFKKINLKK
+438 PKPIFKKLNLYKIIN
-450 IVDDCLKLMKVND
+450 DTLKLMKIND
-463 DTIIIDFKCDDNIL
+463 DSIDIRFKCSDKIF

-482 EQISRV
+482 EQINRV

-498 SLNEKY
+498 SLNEKH
-504 QKNNEFIKKIIIEIY
+504 QKISDFDKKI
-519 QINDYIE
+519 NNYIE
-526 ILIIDKMFNKIKIPH
+526 ILIIDNGTGFKNKNLSDVIKPYFTTKKNGSGLGLSIVVKIINDHNGTIDFVDYNKGAKIKLTFPK
-541 YFLHCVSA
+541 L
-549 YPNKEEDSYLNNL
+549 NDS
-562 NFLSKKLDCQIG
+562 
-574 LSDHTNNINICKY
+574 
-587 AYFMGSRIFE
+587 
-597 KHFKLSKNHKCVDG
+597 
-611 AVSVTPEQFFNLKK
+611 
-625 DLLHFEK
+625 
-632 ILGKVRFGIKPTEK
+632 
-646 KIMIYRRITK
+646 

>member
-8 NLFIILI
+8 NLFIVII
-15 FFVTLLLG
+15 FFITLLLG
-23 FLTFLTFLDKSF
+23 FVTFLTFLDKSF

-49 NIFLLIIFFLFIF
+49 NIVLLIIFFLFIF

-70 SEIVVEGSRANRKY
+70 SEIVVEGSKANRKY

-119 TTAVDNSYRIAQNY
+119 TTAVNNSYLIAQNY
-133 VIDVRNKIESDIVLV
+133 VSDVRNKIESDITLI

-153 KNIKIFQNNKKQFKN
+153 KNINIYDNNKKQFAN
-168 FLNTQKIVR
+168 FLNTQRLLR
-177 DVDGIFLVNSEGK
+177 DVDGIFLIDNKGK
-190 LILSNFTKKNLYQPP
+190 LIFLNSIKKNLYQSP
-205 SKEALKMVQN
+205 SKEALKMVEN
-215 DDRPLKILNAY
+215 DNRPLKILNAY
-226 ENTSAALMRLTN
+226 ENTSAALMRLSN
-238 YNNTFVYVVKFLDP
+238 YENTFVYVVKLLDP
-252 KISKYLTESK
+252 KISKYLTQSR
-262 DAISFYYTVQE
+262 DALSFYYTVQE

-296 SISIAIRFSSR
+296 SISIAIKFSSR
-307 FFVSINNL
+307 FFLSINNL
-315 ISASNNIGNGNLN
+315 ISASNNIGKGNLN

-355 TQQNKLLANERHDAW
+355 FQQNKLLTNERHEAW

-400 DLLDENN
+400 ELLDEDN
-407 KISFNEKVKTINKQV
+407 KKSFNEKIKTINKQV
-422 KLIEKLVNE
+422 KLIEQLVNE

-438 PKPIFKKINLKK
+438 PKPIFKKINLHKV
-450 IVDDCLKLMKVND
+450 INDTLNLMKIND
-463 DTIIIDFKCDDNIL
+463 NSITINFECSNKIF

-482 EQISRV
+482 EQINRV

-498 SLNEKY
+498 SLNEKR
-504 QKNNEFIKKIIIEIY
+504 QKGADFDKKIIIEINE
-519 QINDYIE
+519 INDYIE
-526 ILIIDKMFNKIKIPH
+526 ILIIDNGTGFKNKKLSEVSKPYFTTKKNGSGLGLSIVVKIINDHNGTIDFLDYDKGAKIKLTFPRQ
-541 YFLHCVSA
+541 
-549 YPNKEEDSYLNNL
+549 NDS
-562 NFLSKKLDCQIG
+562 
-574 LSDHTNNINICKY
+574 
-587 AYFMGSRIFE
+587 
-597 KHFKLSKNHKCVDG
+597 
-611 AVSVTPEQFFNLKK
+611 
-625 DLLHFEK
+625 
-632 ILGKVRFGIKPTEK
+632 
-646 KIMIYRRITK
+646 